1 MLIDQI
7 KQDQLTARK
16 NKNVIASS
24 LLTTLLAE
32 ASIVGKNQNRQST
45 DQEVVAVVKKFIK
58 NNTDFISNINDQH
71 QEYTKLVAEKA
82 ILEAYLPT
90 QLSEDDL
97 KTLVITYKTEN
108 LNVNVG
114 SVMKY
119 MKENYD
125 GQYDGK
131 TLSTIVKEILT

>member
-7 KQDQLTARK
+7 KQDQITARK
-16 NKNVIASS
+16 NKDVVASS

-45 DQEVVAVVKKFIK
+45 DQEVIAVVKKFIK
-58 NNTDFISNINDQH
+58 NNTDFINNINDLH
-71 QEYTKLVAEKA
+71 QEYSKLVAEKA
-82 ILEAYLPT
+82 ILETYLPT
-90 QLSEDDL
+90 QLSESEL

-108 LNVNVG
+108 TNVNVG

-131 TLSTIVKEILT
+131 TLSSIVKEILS